1 MHAAIAANL
10 ELGVCGHVGILLGV
24 LLRVPVK
31 VPLRLLVR
39 FRLKGSVQD
48 FFEDSETSSALSNY
62 CGCHAALKPLACQ
75 KLLTI
80 IIMLAKILAIERLV
94 AYNSGF

>member
-1 MHAAIAANL
+1 MW
-10 ELGVCGHVGILLGV
+10 GFFWGV

-48 FFEDSETSSALSNY
+48 FLEDSETSSTLSNY

-75 KLLTI
+75 TLLTI
-80 IIMLAKILAIERLV
+80 IIMLATILAIERLV